1 MSMLSVASE
10 AIHLQVL
17 PIYRESERP
26 LGSDRIGHCIYI
38 CICTTKVFL

>member
-17 PIYRESERP
+17 PIYRESDRP
-26 LGSDRIGHCIYI
+26 LGSDRMGTAFTSAYVPL
-38 CICTTKVFL
+38 KFF